1 MSTRTL
7 LALIIL
13 SLPARLALAEP
24 TPQQELYWWQDEM
37 REVAID
43 IAMCRSFEVSK
54 WPQIA
59 VETGSAELPLPVAAG
74 EITCDGKLDEAS
86 WDRAT
91 SFPVGPIFDNWRAGP
106 FTIQVSVCRDAK
118 NLHLAIESPRDLTEL
133 GSLTP
138 EGGLFTVGKT
148 ACRLGPGGN
157 IPKQNV
163 GQDGDTHILEL
174 TFPLAGNTTLSFS
187 VENLRYQNGKLP
199 PETAWLGL
207 DKFASPGTSRDHRK
221 GTLWLKPITVKLIPS
236 KQATRLRW
244 VSPEDQRRELKGET
258 VSEDGKVLRRVRY
271 EAIPHFGSWAAKW
284 MDYESDY
291 RFKFD
296 AFDYCYGDAG
306 FDWTMGSKINM
317 VGPASSKSLRDL
329 KAHHDR
335 EIMAKT
341 DDDIRRILDGAYSIE
356 AARRKA
362 DPVTLAPEDV
372 ACLSI
377 DEFYTELKFASQDD
391 PAVWRAFYCRFRE
404 LRAELHLSLLDA
416 PLLFVK
422 RHPYFAGHIYDDYYT
437 WHPGGGIYIR
447 NKPQDGTA
455 LTDVRPVIDPT
466 TNETLGAGVY
476 RDPDLSWNA
485 DELVFAYRPDA
496 ESVTSIYK
504 IGLDGAGLEDHP
516 ETTEKA
522 AHGQEGRKSR
532 TGLGSAL
539 KRLTASDKYND
550 ITPAWLPDG
559 RIVFTSTRPKALV
572 PCFNSGVDTLHTMNA
587 DGSNICSISSN
598 NVNEFDPAVL
608 PDGRVLYGRW
618 EYVDKTALYMQSL
631 WTVSPDGRMEEA
643 LYGNNMAKPTAILDA
658 RPVPDSHKVV
668 ASLTPHNGQAVGAVG
683 LIDTKQGKNEL
694 EAITNYTPE
703 YPIEMDQG
711 LRTGPCDPWPVTEDD
726 VLISNNAIGSHGIIE
741 LIDQQ
746 GHRELVHCDPEM
758 SCFAPMLVKPRERPP
773 TVSQMAQH
781 DTTGKFLLV
790 DVYQGLEGVE
800 RGKVKKLRILE
811 ETARTSGLPPGG
823 RWWNQAFL
831 VSWQGAY
838 IVKNILGTV
847 PVHEDGSAYFEV
859 PAGRAVYFE
868 ALDEDGR
875 EIQRMRTFV
884 QATAGTT
891 RSCVGCHESKKT
903 TPIRNMQPPLAM
915 LSDPAT
921 PETESW
927 GSGYVDYPTMIQP
940 ILDRHCVRCHGGEE
954 GIGHGLDFSGGW
966 TWAFNIG
973 YETLIK
979 HRMVGFLNCH
989 NSSVHTSEILAP
1001 GTIGS
1006 GAAHLADV
1014 ILKKHPEVSEA
1025 ERELL
1030 FAWMD
1035 TNSNYYGTWDYTQ
1048 YATCDAILKTKGPL
1062 TQVMKA
1068 AGCTDCHAPN
1078 HIGSDWVNL
1087 QTPEWSRILR
1097 APMAKSEGGLG
1108 VEFCRDRKAVQG
1120 YPLVTQAVQPPDV
1133 LKPSIEPEWDP
1144 GGEPH
1149 VTFAST
1155 DNPHYQTMLDII
1167 RQTQAEALARP
1178 RVDMPGAEVVP
1189 GHCRMQIP
1197 IPVPSASPKLTAKV
1211 RDDGTVELAWP
1222 RTAMTIGLQYELHR
1236 SDSAQFTPGDATQIG
1251 LTTAGRFLDME
1262 PPEGTQHYALL
1273 VSSGEKKSRPVW
1285 TELDVPAPQ
1294 PPAPPIDLVATP
1306 GPGEVRLTWRHPSLV
1321 GVRYN
1326 VYRRTNDKQVFER
1339 LNDEP
1344 LAELSFTDRTVTE
1357 KTTYIFT
1364 VRAVN
1369 RRGMASEPSGAFDA
1383 TPLPLIREPVF
1394 SLEGGQATLLNG
1406 SPVKASL
1413 HRGARAVDG
1422 TLELGSSGFAT
1433 FPHRPEFN
1441 VGRAFAIE
1449 CWVRIDKEAQ
1459 MPVVLC
1465 CGAYNRDGWFLQ
1477 RYGRGWRW
1485 HIAPVSCDGGQP
1497 VVGRWMHLAGTFDGT
1512 QAHLYQDGKRVASVD
1527 CHGATTSS
1535 QPLVVGQYSG
1545 NGPAYQVNGDV
1556 TGVKI
1561 YHRALTAE
1569 EVAEKAV
1576 NRP

>member
-1 MSTRTL
+1 MPIRTL

-37 REVAID
+37 REVAAEIG
-43 IAMCRSFEVSK
+43 IEGPSRQVSQ
-54 WPQIA
+54 WPNIA
-59 VETGSAELPLPVAAG
+59 VEIGSGVMPLPQTVG
-74 EITCDGKLDEAS
+74 QITCDGKLDEAS

-91 SFPVGPIFDNWRAGP
+91 SFPIGPIFDNWRAGP
-106 FTIQVSVCRDAK
+106 FTIQVRVCRDAK
-118 NLHLAIESPRDLTEL
+118 NLYLAIESPRDLTEL

-163 GQDGDTHILEL
+163 GQDGKTHILEL

-187 VENLRYQNGKLP
+187 VENLRYQDGKLP

-207 DKFASPGTSRDHRK
+207 DKFAAPGTSRDHRK
-221 GTLWLKPITVKLIPS
+221 GALWLKPITVKLVPVEAAVRLTAKDIDAHVSNEKLVAP
-236 KQATRLRW
+236 ATW
-244 VSPEDQRRELKGET
+244 QKEVG
-258 VSEDGKVLRRVRY
+258 GK
-271 EAIPHFGSWAAKW
+271 
-284 MDYESDY
+284 
-291 RFKFD
+291 
-296 AFDYCYGDAG
+296 
-306 FDWTMGSKINM
+306 
-317 VGPASSKSLRDL
+317 
-329 KAHHDR
+329 
-335 EIMAKT
+335 
-341 DDDIRRILDGAYSIE
+341 AYSITSFSYRNAAGN
-356 AARRKA
+356 AAREDYCQARMNKA
-362 DPVTLAPEDV
+362 EA
-372 ACLSI
+372 
-377 DEFYTELKFASQDD
+377 
-391 PAVWRAFYCRFRE
+391 
-404 LRAELHLSLLDA
+404 HLSLLDA
-416 PLLFVK
+416 PLLFVE
-422 RHPYFAGHIYDDYYT
+422 RHPYFAAHIYDDYYT
-437 WHPGGGIYIR
+437 WHPGGGIYVR
-447 NKPQDGTA
+447 NNPQDGKA
-455 LTDVRPVIDPT
+455 LADVRPVIDPK

-504 IGLDGAGLEDHP
+504 IGLDG
-516 ETTEKA
+516 
-522 AHGQEGRKSR
+522 
-532 TGLGSAL
+532 TGL

-587 DGSNICSISSN
+587 DGSNILSISSN

-658 RPVPDSHKVV
+658 RPVPNSHKVV

-703 YPIEMDQG
+703 YPVEMDQG

-741 LIDQQ
+741 LIDRQ
-746 GHRELVHCDPEM
+746 GNRELVHCDPEI
-758 SCFAPMLVKPRERPP
+758 SCFAPMLITPRKRPP
-773 TVSQMAQH
+773 TVSPLAKQ

-800 RGKVKKLRILE
+800 RGTVKRLRILE

-868 ALDEDGR
+868 ALDKDGR

-903 TPIRNMQPPLAM
+903 TPVRNMQPPLAM
-915 LSDPAT
+915 LGDPAT
-921 PETESW
+921 PEAESW

-940 ILDRHCVRCHGGEE
+940 ILDRHCVRCHGGQE

-1048 YATCDAILKTKGPL
+1048 YATCDAILKTKAPL

-1068 AGCTDCHAPN
+1068 AGCADCHAPN

-1097 APMAKSEGGLG
+1097 APMAKAEGGLG
-1108 VEFCRDRKAVQG
+1108 VEFCRNRKTAQG

-1144 GGEPH
+1144 GGDPH

-1155 DNPHYQTMLDII
+1155 DDPHYQAMLDII
-1167 RQTQAEALARP
+1167 RQAQAEALAKP

-1197 IPVPSASPKLTAKV
+1197 IPVPSAPPKLSAKV

-1236 SDSAQFTPGDATQIG
+1236 SDSAQFKPGDTTQIG
-1251 LTTAGRFLDME
+1251 LTTAGRFLDLE
-1262 PPEGTQHYALL
+1262 PPKGTQHYALL

-1294 PPAPPIDLVATP
+1294 PPTPPIDLIADP
-1306 GPGEVRLTWRHPSLV
+1306 APGEVRLTWRHPSLF

-1326 VYRRTNDKQVFER
+1326 VYRRATDSDVYTR

-1357 KTTYIFT
+1357 KTTYVYT

-1369 RRGMASEPSGAFDA
+1369 RRGMASEPSEAFDA

-1394 SLEGGQATLLNG
+1394 SLKGSQATLLDG
-1406 SPVKASL
+1406 SHVKGSL
-1413 HRGARAVDG
+1413 HHGARAVDG
-1422 TLELGSSGFAT
+1422 TLELGLSGFAT
-1433 FPHRPEFN
+1433 FPHRPEFD
-1441 VGRAFAIE
+1441 VGRAFSIE
-1449 CWVRIDKEAQ
+1449 CWVRIDREAQ

-1465 CGAYNRDGWFLQ
+1465 CGAFNRDGWFLQ

-1485 HIAPVSCDGGQP
+1485 HLAPASCDGGKP
-1497 VVGRWMHLAGTFDGT
+1497 VVGRWTHLVGTFDGS
-1512 QAHLYQDGKRVASVD
+1512 QAHLYQDGERVASVA
-1527 CHGATTSS
+1527 CHGATTST
-1535 QPLVVGQYSG
+1535 QPLVIGQYSS
-1545 NGPAYQVNGDV
+1545 NGPAYQVEGAV
-1556 TGVKI
+1556 TGLNL
-1561 YHRALTAE
+1561 YHRALTAD
-1569 EVAEKAV
+1569 EVAEKAA